1 MATSKAAAAG
11 TDNKEAAKVPTVKG
25 PAASKGKADP
35 ELIPEAEEAGP
46 PLEDDMVSSEDGLN
60 LEEEEGA
67 GILAPP
73 PGLHSPADQQQNIK
87 DKGTYNQ
94 CCGAGPFL
102 TGSGYFFLRLRLQV
116 L

>member
-73 PGLHSPADQQQNIK
+73 PGSGSRHFPITGSRSYLSPALSP
-87 DKGTYNQ
+87 
-94 CCGAGPFL
+94 APA
-102 TGSGYFFLRLRLQV
+102 S
-116 L
+116 